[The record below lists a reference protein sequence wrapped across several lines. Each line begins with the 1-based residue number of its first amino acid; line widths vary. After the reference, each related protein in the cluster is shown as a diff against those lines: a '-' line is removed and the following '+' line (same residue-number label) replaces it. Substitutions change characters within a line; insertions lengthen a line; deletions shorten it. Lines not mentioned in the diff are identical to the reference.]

1 MNSPAT
7 TARHIAILGGGISGL
22 AAAHRIVELS
32 PDTRLTLFERTERVG
47 GVLSTVHEDGYQI
60 EQSADNFIT
69 TMPWGLD
76 LCKRLGL
83 GDRLIQTNPA
93 HRHTFVVRKGRLYK
107 LPDGFLMMAPTRMW
121 PMAVTPILSPLGK
134 LRAALE
140 YFLPPR
146 RDDADES
153 MASFVRRRL
162 GREVFERLVEPLVA
176 GVYAADMERLS
187 VDATL
192 SQFREMELRHGSLIR
207 AMRHRMKQSP
217 TAAPGSSPGSG
228 DTGARYSMFVTLE
241 DGLSSM
247 VDALAARL
255 PAGAIRLG
263 TTVQGVERSADG
275 GWTVRVA
282 GQPPQSF
289 SAVIVATPSHVA
301 ATLLASS
308 APELAGL
315 LGTIEHQGTAI
326 VSVAYDRAQVAHPLN
341 GMGAVVPAIERSPIL
356 AISFSSQKYTHR
368 APEEKTLLRVFAG
381 GARRPEL
388 AEMEDDKLRPL
399 ILGELHR
406 LLGISGEPC
415 YCRIA
420 HWPRTM
426 PQYHVGHKD
435 LVARINA
442 RVEQLPGLAL
452 AGNSFSGVGVPQCIH
467 SGEEAAGRVLGFAA
481 EDR

>member
-1 MNSPAT
+1 VTSQAVHS
-7 TARHIAILGGGISGL
+7 RHIAVLGGGISGL
-22 AAAHRIVELS
+22 SAAHRIVELS
-32 PDTRLTLFERTERVG
+32 PDARITLLERTERVG
-47 GVLSTVHEDGYQI
+47 GVLLTVHEDGYQI

-83 GDRLIQTNPA
+83 SDRLIQTNPA
-93 HRHTFVVRKGRLYK
+93 HRHTFVVRKGRLHK

-121 PMAVTPILSPLGK
+121 PMAITPILSPLGK
-134 LRAALE
+134 LRAAFE
-140 YFLPPR
+140 FFLPPR

-153 MASFVRRRL
+153 MAAFVRRRL

-207 AMRHRMKQSP
+207 AMRHRMKQAP
-217 TAAPGSSPGSG
+217 AAGSG
-228 DTGARYSMFVTLE
+228 DSGARYSMFVTLE

-255 PAGAIRLG
+255 PAGSIRLNAA
-263 TTVQGVERSADG
+263 VERVERAADG
-275 GWTVRVA
+275 SWNVHVP
-282 GQPPQSF
+282 GQPAQSF

-301 ATLLASS
+301 AKLLA
-308 APELAGL
+308 APDPELGAL

-326 VSVAYDRAQVAHPLN
+326 VSVAYDRARIAHPLN
-341 GMGAVVPAIERSPIL
+341 GMGAVVPELERSPIL

-368 APEEKTLLRVFAG
+368 APEGKTLLRVFAG
-381 GARRPEL
+381 GARRPDL
-388 AEMEDDKLRPL
+388 AEMDDAKLRPL
-399 ILGELHR
+399 ILGELHK

-435 LVARINA
+435 LVARIDA
-442 RVEQLPGLAL
+442 RVAQHPGLAL
-452 AGNSFSGVGVPQCIH
+452 AGNAFSGVGVPQCIH
-467 SGEEAAGRVLGFAA
+467 SGEQAAERVLGR
-481 EDR
+481 EES